1 MASSNVREFTD
12 DNFQAEVLDA
22 QGPVLVDFWAEWCA
36 PCRRL
41 APIIDEVAAE
51 FAGKA
56 KVGKF
61 DVDNSREVPAKYQIA
76 AIPTV
81 MIFKGGEMKKK
92 MVGPASKADLAAALK
107 ELA

>member
-1 MASSNVREFTD
+1 MASSNVLTFTD
-12 DNFQAEVLDA
+12 GNFEAEVLKSE
-22 QGPVLVDFWAEWCA
+22 QPVLVDFWAEWCA

-41 APIIDEVAAE
+41 APIIDEVAAT

-56 KVGKF
+56 KIGKM
-61 DVDNSREVPAKYQIA
+61 DVDESREVPARYQIA

-81 MIFKGGEMKKK
+81 MIFKGGQLRKK
-92 MVGPASKADLAAALK
+92 MVGPASKADLEAALK